1 MEKKVVVFNRNMSN
15 NYSIVIRRSDMKG
28 SIRLAVGFLMVFAAV
43 GGMDNATDTQL
54 FPLLILAGVGLAAM
68 YSGVKAMKQ

>member
-1 MEKKVVVFNRNMSN
+1 
-15 NYSIVIRRSDMKG
+15 MKG